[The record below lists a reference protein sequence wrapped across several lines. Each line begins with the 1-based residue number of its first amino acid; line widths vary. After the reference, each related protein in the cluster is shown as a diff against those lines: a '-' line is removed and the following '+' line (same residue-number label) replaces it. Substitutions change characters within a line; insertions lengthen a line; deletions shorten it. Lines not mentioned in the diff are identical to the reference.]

1 MQSRKVRGG
10 LYGEGDVDRQSLLIP
25 YLSTLRYTGI
35 SMISQGKPLTLPAR
49 HETPGPEQDSIGIM
63 GYILG
68 FIIGIMEKKME
79 TTIRGYAGEAAC
91 IDLAEDQAR
100 SYMRGGGGVFILRKH
115 EILWWKW

>member
-35 SMISQGKPLTLPAR
+35 AMISQGKPLISRLGMKLQALNR
-49 HETPGPEQDSIGIM
+49 DSIGIM

-68 FIIGIMEKKME
+68 FIMGIMEKKME
-79 TTIRGYAGEAAC
+79 TAIRGYIG
-91 IDLAEDQAR
+91 I
-100 SYMRGGGGVFILRKH
+100 IL
-115 EILWWKW
+115 